1 MSPPVHYA
9 LTELLIVA
17 ACIFSVNK
25 LSRNN
30 YYFALFGVALI
41 GIAAAIGV
49 IRFGLLNTEFIIQL
63 NKILA
68 LYAGVLC
75 LSLITTQIVFNL
87 NFKNLGWLVFV
98 LSILSIVSGLI
109 WPKILL
115 IKLIYF
121 WSIFSIILVF
131 FIPDKKTWKK
141 IIKSILMSVLLISF
155 LTVSKRG
162 LLTNSLGAD
171 LSFHLY
177 HVLIAIWV
185 VSINFII
192 KEKNND

>member
-141 IIKSILMSVLLISF
+141 IIKSILMSVLLISS

-192 KEKNND
+192 KDKK

>member
-1 MSPPVHYA
+1 MSPAHYA
-9 LTELLIVA
+9 LTELLIIA
-17 ACIFSVNK
+17 ASIFSINK
-25 LSRNN
+25 LSKNN
-30 YYFALFGVALI
+30 YYFSLFGILFI
-41 GIAAAIGV
+41 GIAAAVGA

-121 WSIFSIILVF
+121 WSILSIILVF
-131 FIPDKKTWKK
+131 FIPDKKIWKK
-141 IIKSILMSVLLISF
+141 ILKSILMSVLLISF

>member
-1 MSPPVHYA
+1 MLPPVHYA

-17 ACIFSVNK
+17 ACISSVNK

-30 YYFALFGVALI
+30 YYFALFGVVLI
-41 GIAAAIGV
+41 GIAAAIGAV
-49 IRFGLLNTEFIIQL
+49 RFGILSNEFIVQL

-75 LSLITTQIVFNL
+75 LSLVATQIVFNL
-87 NFKNLGWLVFV
+87 NFKILGWIVFALSL
-98 LSILSIVSGLI
+98 LSIASGFV
-109 WPKILL
+109 WPKLLL

-121 WSIFSIILVF
+121 WSILSIILVL
-131 FIPDKKTWKK
+131 FIPEEGISKR
-141 IIKSILMSVLLISF
+141 IVKSILMSILLISF

-162 LLTNSLGAD
+162 LLTDSLGAD

-177 HVLIAIWV
+177 HTLIAIWV

-192 KEKNND
+192 KEKNN

>member
-17 ACIFSVNK
+17 ACIYSVNK
-25 LSRNN
+25 LSINN
-30 YYFALFGVALI
+30 YYFSLFGVVLI
-41 GIAAAIGV
+41 GIAAAIGAV
-49 IRFGLLNTEFIIQL
+49 RFGILSTEFIVQL

-75 LSLITTQIVFNL
+75 LSLVATQIVFNL
-87 NFKNLGWLVFV
+87 NFKILGWIVFA
-98 LSILSIVSGLI
+98 LSLLSIVSGFV
-109 WPKILL
+109 WPKLLL

-121 WSIFSIILVF
+121 WSILSIILVL
-131 FIPDKKTWKK
+131 FIPEEEISKR
-141 IIKSILMSVLLISF
+141 IVKSILMSILLIGF

-162 LLTNSLGAD
+162 LLTDSIGAD

-177 HVLIAIWV
+177 HTLIAIWV
-185 VSINFII
+185 VSINFAV
-192 KEKNND
+192 KEKNN

>member
-121 WSIFSIILVF
+121 WSILSIILVF
-131 FIPDKKTWKK
+131 FIPDKKIWKK
-141 IIKSILMSVLLISF
+141 ILKSILMSVLLISF

-185 VSINFII
+185 GSINFII

>member
-192 KEKNND
+192 KDKK

>member
-17 ACIFSVNK
+17 ACIYSVNK
-25 LSRNN
+25 LSINN
-30 YYFALFGVALI
+30 YYFALFGVVLI
-41 GIAAAIGV
+41 GIAAAIGAV
-49 IRFGLLNTEFIIQL
+49 RFGILSTEFIVQL

-75 LSLITTQIVFNL
+75 LSLVATQIVFNL
-87 NFKNLGWLVFV
+87 NFKILGWIIFLLSL
-98 LSILSIVSGLI
+98 LSIASGFV
-109 WPKILL
+109 WPKLLL

-121 WSIFSIILVF
+121 WSMLSIILVL
-131 FIPDKKTWKK
+131 FIPEEGISKR
-141 IIKSILMSVLLISF
+141 IVKSILMSILLISF

-162 LLTNSLGAD
+162 LLTDSLGAD

-177 HVLIAIWV
+177 HALIAIWV
-185 VSINFII
+185 VSINFVI
-192 KEKNND
+192 KEKNN

>member
-1 MSPPVHYA
+1 MLPPVHYA

-17 ACIFSVNK
+17 ACISSVNK

-30 YYFALFGVALI
+30 YYFALFGVVLI
-41 GIAAAIGV
+41 GIAAAIGAV
-49 IRFGLLNTEFIIQL
+49 RFGLLSNEFIVQL

-75 LSLITTQIVFNL
+75 LSLVATQIVFNL
-87 NFKNLGWLVFV
+87 NFKILGWIVFALSL
-98 LSILSIVSGLI
+98 LSIASGFV
-109 WPKILL
+109 WPKLLL

-121 WSIFSIILVF
+121 WSILSTSLVL
-131 FIPDKKTWKK
+131 FIPEEGISKR
-141 IIKSILMSVLLISF
+141 ILKSILMSILLISF

-162 LLTNSLGAD
+162 LLSDILGAD

-177 HVLIAIWV
+177 HALIAIWV
-185 VSINFII
+185 VSISFVI
-192 KEKNND
+192 KKNN

>member
-1 MSPPVHYA
+1 MNPAHYT
-9 LTELLIVA
+9 LTELLIIA
-17 ACIFSVNK
+17 ASIFSINRLYK
-25 LSRNN
+25 NN
-30 YYFALFGVALI
+30 YYFALFGILFI
-41 GIAAAIGV
+41 GIAAAVGA

-68 LYAGVLC
+68 LYVGVLC
-75 LSLITTQIVFNL
+75 LSLIATQIVFNL
-87 NFKNLGWLVFV
+87 NFKNLGWFIFV
-98 LSILSIVSGLI
+98 LSILSIASGLI

-121 WSIFSIILVF
+121 WSTLSIILVF

-141 IIKSILMSVLLISF
+141 ILKSILMSILLISF

-162 LLTNSLGAD
+162 LLATNLGSD

-177 HVLIAIWV
+177 HTLIALWV
-185 VSINFII
+185 VSINSII
-192 KEKNND
+192 KENNTN

>member
-17 ACIFSVNK
+17 ACIYSVNK
-25 LSRNN
+25 LSINN
-30 YYFALFGVALI
+30 YYFALFGVVLI
-41 GIAAAIGV
+41 GIAAAIGAV
-49 IRFGLLNTEFIIQL
+49 RFGLLSTEFIVQL

-75 LSLITTQIVFNL
+75 LSLVATQIVFNL
-87 NFKNLGWLVFV
+87 NFKILGWIVFA
-98 LSILSIVSGLI
+98 LSLLSIVSGFV
-109 WPKILL
+109 WPKLLL

-121 WSIFSIILVF
+121 WSILSIILVL
-131 FIPDKKTWKK
+131 FIPEEEISKR
-141 IIKSILMSVLLISF
+141 IVKSILMSNLLIGF

-162 LLTNSLGAD
+162 LLTDSLGAD

-177 HVLIAIWV
+177 HTLIAIWV
-185 VSINFII
+185 VSINFVI
-192 KEKNND
+192 KEKNN

>member
-1 MSPPVHYA
+1 MLPPVHYA

-30 YYFALFGVALI
+30 YYFALFGVVLI
-41 GIAAAIGV
+41 GIAAAIGAV
-49 IRFGLLNTEFIIQL
+49 RFGILSNEFIVQL

-75 LSLITTQIVFNL
+75 LSLVATQIVFNL
-87 NFKNLGWLVFV
+87 NFKILGWIVFALSL
-98 LSILSIVSGLI
+98 LSIASGFV
-109 WPKILL
+109 WPKLLL

-121 WSIFSIILVF
+121 WSILSIILVL
-131 FIPDKKTWKK
+131 FIPEEGISKR
-141 IIKSILMSVLLISF
+141 ILKSILISILLISF

-162 LLTNSLGAD
+162 LLTDSLGAD

-177 HVLIAIWV
+177 HILIAIWI
-185 VSINFII
+185 VSINFVI
-192 KEKNND
+192 KEKNN

>member
-1 MSPPVHYA
+1 MAPPVHYV

-30 YYFALFGVALI
+30 YYFALLGIILI
-41 GIAAAIGV
+41 GIAAAVGAV
-49 IRFGLLNTEFIIQL
+49 RFGLLNTEFIIQL

-87 NFKNLGWLVFV
+87 NFKILGWLVFV
-98 LSILSIVSGLI
+98 LAVLSIISGFI

-121 WSIFSIILVF
+121 WSILSIILVL
-131 FIPDKKTWKK
+131 FIPEEGISKR
-141 IIKSILMSVLLISF
+141 IIKSILMSILLISF

-162 LLTNSLGAD
+162 LLTDSLGAD

-177 HVLIAIWV
+177 HTLIAIWV
-185 VSINFII
+185 VSINFVI
-192 KEKNND
+192 KEKNNN

>member
-1 MSPPVHYA
+1 MLPPVHYA

-17 ACIFSVNK
+17 ACIFSINK
-25 LSRNN
+25 LSRNSC
-30 YYFALFGVALI
+30 YFALFGIVLI
-41 GIAAAIGV
+41 GIAAAIGAV
-49 IRFGLLNTEFIIQL
+49 RFGLLSNEFIVQL

-75 LSLITTQIVFNL
+75 LSLVATQIVFNL
-87 NFKNLGWLVFV
+87 NFKILGWIVFV
-98 LSILSIVSGLI
+98 LVILSIVSGFV
-109 WPKILL
+109 WPKLFL

-121 WSIFSIILVF
+121 WSILSIILVL
-131 FIPDKKTWKK
+131 FIHEEEISKR
-141 IIKSILMSVLLISF
+141 IVKSILMSILLISF

-162 LLTNSLGAD
+162 LLTDSLGAD

-177 HVLIAIWV
+177 HTLIAIWV

-192 KEKNND
+192 KEKNN

>member
-1 MSPPVHYA
+1 MAPPVHYA
-9 LTELLIVA
+9 LTELLIVV

-30 YYFALFGVALI
+30 YYFALLGIILI
-41 GIAAAIGV
+41 GIAAAVGAV
-49 IRFGLLNTEFIIQL
+49 RFGLLNTEFIIQL

-87 NFKNLGWLVFV
+87 NFKILGWLVFV
-98 LSILSIVSGLI
+98 LAVLSIISGFI

-121 WSIFSIILVF
+121 WSILSIILVL
-131 FIPDKKTWKK
+131 FIPEEGISKR
-141 IIKSILMSVLLISF
+141 IIKSILMSILLISF

-162 LLTNSLGAD
+162 LLTDSLGAD

-177 HVLIAIWV
+177 HTLIAIWV
-185 VSINFII
+185 VSINFVI
-192 KEKNND
+192 KEKNNN

>member
-30 YYFALFGVALI
+30 YYFALFGIALI

-185 VSINFII
+185 GSINFII

>member
-17 ACIFSVNK
+17 ACIYSVNK
-25 LSRNN
+25 LSINN
-30 YYFALFGVALI
+30 YYFALFGVVLI
-41 GIAAAIGV
+41 GIAAAIGAV
-49 IRFGLLNTEFIIQL
+49 RFGLLSTEFIVQL

-75 LSLITTQIVFNL
+75 LSLVATQIVFNL
-87 NFKNLGWLVFV
+87 NFKILGWIIFLLSL
-98 LSILSIVSGLI
+98 LSIASGFV
-109 WPKILL
+109 WPKLLL

-121 WSIFSIILVF
+121 WSMLSIILVL
-131 FIPDKKTWKK
+131 FIPEEGISKR
-141 IIKSILMSVLLISF
+141 IVKSILMSILLISF

-162 LLTNSLGAD
+162 LLTDSLGAD

-177 HVLIAIWV
+177 HALIAIWV
-185 VSINFII
+185 VSINFVI
-192 KEKNND
+192 KEKNN

>member
-1 MSPPVHYA
+1 MLPPVHYA

-17 ACIFSVNK
+17 ACIFSFNK

-30 YYFALFGVALI
+30 YYFALFGVVLI
-41 GIAAAIGV
+41 GIAAAIGAV
-49 IRFGLLNTEFIIQL
+49 RFGLLSNEFIVQL

-75 LSLITTQIVFNL
+75 LSLVATQIVFNL
-87 NFKNLGWLVFV
+87 NFKILGWIVFALSL
-98 LSILSIVSGLI
+98 LSIASGFV
-109 WPKILL
+109 WPKLLL

-121 WSIFSIILVF
+121 WSILSIILVL
-131 FIPDKKTWKK
+131 FIPEEGISKR
-141 IIKSILMSVLLISF
+141 ILKSILMSILLISF

-162 LLTNSLGAD
+162 LLTDSLGAD

-177 HVLIAIWV
+177 HILIAIWV
-185 VSINFII
+185 VSINFVI
-192 KEKNND
+192 KEKNN

>member
-30 YYFALFGVALI
+30 YYFALLGIILI
-41 GIAAAIGV
+41 GIAAAVGAV
-49 IRFGLLNTEFIIQL
+49 RFGLLNTEFIIQL

-87 NFKNLGWLVFV
+87 NFKILGWLVFV
-98 LSILSIVSGLI
+98 LAVLSIISGFI

-121 WSIFSIILVF
+121 WSILSIILVL
-131 FIPDKKTWKK
+131 FIPEEGISKR
-141 IIKSILMSVLLISF
+141 IIKSILMSILLISF

-162 LLTNSLGAD
+162 LLTDSLGAD

-177 HVLIAIWV
+177 HTLIAIWV
-185 VSINFII
+185 VSINFVI
-192 KEKNND
+192 KEKNNN

>member
-1 MSPPVHYA
+1 MLPPVHYA

-17 ACIFSVNK
+17 ACIFSVNM

-30 YYFALFGVALI
+30 YYFALFGVVLI
-41 GIAAAIGV
+41 GIAAAIGAV
-49 IRFGLLNTEFIIQL
+49 RFGLLSTEFIVQL

-75 LSLITTQIVFNL
+75 LSLVATQIVFNL
-87 NFKNLGWLVFV
+87 NFKILGWIVFA
-98 LSILSIVSGLI
+98 LSLLSIVSGFV
-109 WPKILL
+109 WPKLLL

-121 WSIFSIILVF
+121 WSILSIILVL
-131 FIPDKKTWKK
+131 FIPEEEISKR
-141 IIKSILMSVLLISF
+141 IVKSILMSILLIGF

-162 LLTNSLGAD
+162 LLTDSIGAD

-177 HVLIAIWV
+177 HTLIAIWV
-185 VSINFII
+185 VSINFAV
-192 KEKNND
+192 KEKNN

>member
-1 MSPPVHYA
+1 MLPPVHYA

-17 ACIFSVNK
+17 ACIFSINK
-25 LSRNN
+25 LSRNS
-30 YYFALFGVALI
+30 YYFALFGIVLI
-41 GIAAAIGV
+41 GIAAAIGAV
-49 IRFGLLNTEFIIQL
+49 RFGLLSTEFIVQL

-75 LSLITTQIVFNL
+75 LSLVATQIVFNL
-87 NFKNLGWLVFV
+87 NFKILGWIVFALSL
-98 LSILSIVSGLI
+98 LSIASGFV
-109 WPKILL
+109 WPKLIL

-121 WSIFSIILVF
+121 WSILSIILVL
-131 FIPDKKTWKK
+131 FIHEEEISKR
-141 IIKSILMSVLLISF
+141 IVKSILMSILLISF

-162 LLTNSLGAD
+162 LLTDSLGAD

-177 HVLIAIWV
+177 HTLIAIWV

-192 KEKNND
+192 KEKNN

>member
-9 LTELLIVA
+9 LTELLIVV

-41 GIAAAIGV
+41 GIAAAIGA

-121 WSIFSIILVF
+121 WSILSIILVF